1 MRGLGRLL
9 STPQPSGNV
18 PDAASC
24 AHETLTPR
32 WRGPEVM
39 DDDSQAMGYICH
51 ACGAEFPPY
60 LVRDRQLKR
69 RG

>member
-1 MRGLGRLL
+1 MPLFGRNEE
-9 STPQPSGNV
+9 PSAV
-18 PDAASC
+18 EVC
-24 AHETLTPR
+24 RHESPLTPR

-39 DDDSQAMGYICH
+39 DDDRQAMGYICH

>member
-1 MRGLGRLL
+1 MPLFSRNKER
-9 STPQPSGNV
+9 SAV
-18 PDAASC
+18 EVCRHAS
-24 AHETLTPR
+24 LTPR